1 MINTS
6 RKIDRNQKTLQLFLI
21 NELLKKS
28 KKIRGK
34 FSPISELIEDK
45 VKVMK
50 IVKLY
55 DLGSLFKNFY
65 LFIVKNY
72 SKQPKKRYF
81 LAIILASQSSDLL
94 VNLAKDFAQKN
105 SLKLI
110 QYAIDPM
117 FSRISLISLKE
128 IENVEDYSISI
139 EILKEFRNI
148 FLNTLTKLKS
158 LVK

>member
-6 RKIDRNQKTLQLFLI
+6 RKIDSNQKTLHLFLI